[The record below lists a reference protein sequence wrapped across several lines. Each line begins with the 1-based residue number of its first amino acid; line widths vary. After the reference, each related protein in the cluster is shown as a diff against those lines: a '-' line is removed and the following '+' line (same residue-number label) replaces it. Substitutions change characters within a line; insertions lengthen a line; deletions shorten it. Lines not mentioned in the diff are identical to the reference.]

1 MFSNINSN
9 YVVMTTVAIVV
20 VLTLAFFVRLSSA
33 HSALVEGAGVEIAL
47 SIDKLTDGPR
57 TYAVTPGGSAK
68 RLSPFSE
75 IRGLYRQSS

>member
-33 HSALVEGAGVEIAL
+33 HSALVEGAGVEIAQ
-47 SIDKLTDGPR
+47 SIDKLTDGPKPH
-57 TYAVTPGGSAK
+57 AVIPGTAK